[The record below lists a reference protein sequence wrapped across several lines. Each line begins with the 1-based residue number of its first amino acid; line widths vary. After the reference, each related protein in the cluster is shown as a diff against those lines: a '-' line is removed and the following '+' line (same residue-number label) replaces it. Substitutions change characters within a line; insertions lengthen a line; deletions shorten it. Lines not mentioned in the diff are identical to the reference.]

1 MSIPWIEKYRPKTL
15 SDVVGNTQ
23 TIERLK
29 EFSHL
34 GYIPSLIISGP
45 PGCGKTTS
53 IWALAR
59 DMLGPHSK
67 EAVLELNASDDRHE
81 FFQYCLI
88 LVDKVFRG
96 IDTVRHRI
104 KGFAQKKVTL
114 PDGKHK
120 IIILDEADSMTEGA
134 QQALRRIME
143 IYSNTTRFAFA
154 CNQSDKIIEPLQS
167 RCALV
172 KYSKLSD
179 EEMAKRVIEI
189 AKAENLNFTE
199 DGIEAI
205 LFTAQGDMRQAL
217 NNLQCTASGYGV
229 INAENVY
236 KVCDEPHPDLMRD
249 LFENCAQGEFKEAF
263 AGLDKLYKMGY
274 STDDILT
281 TMSRVVKYID
291 IPEVL
296 KLEFIKEVAK
306 THTLAVQGMT
316 GRVQLA
322 GLAARLSMKQRELSE
337 ASENDL

>member
-1 MSIPWIEKYRPKTL
+1 MSIPWIEKYRPKSL
-15 SDVVGNTQ
+15 SEVVGNAD
-23 TIERLK
+23 TIERMK
-29 EFSHL
+29 DFAKL
-34 GYIPSLIISGP
+34 GYIPSVVISGP

-59 DMLGPHSK
+59 DMLGNYAK
-67 EAVLELNASDDRHE
+67 DAVLELNASDDR
-81 FFQYCLI
+81 
-88 LVDKVFRG
+88 G
-96 IDTVRHRI
+96 IDTVRNRI

-143 IYSNTTRFAFA
+143 QYSGTTRFAFA

-167 RCALV
+167 RCAIV
-172 KYSKLSD
+172 KYTKLTD
-179 EEMAKRVIEI
+179 EEMAKRVLEI
-189 AKAENLNFTE
+189 CRAENVIFTE

-217 NNLQCTASGYGV
+217 NNLQCTAAAYGNV
-229 INAENVY
+229 NAENVY
-236 KVCDEPHPDLMRD
+236 KVCDEPHPELMKD
-249 LFENCAQGEFKEAF
+249 LFEHCVQSEFKEAF

-274 STDDILT
+274 STEDILT
-281 TMSRVVKYID
+281 TMSRVVKYVD

-296 KLEFIKEVAK
+296 KLEFIREIAR
-306 THTLAVQGMT
+306 THTLASQGVV

-322 GLAARLSMKQRELSE
+322 GLAARLSSKQLEIN
-337 ASENDL
+337 AMQQ

>member
-15 SDVVGNTQ
+15 GDVVGNTE

-29 EFSHL
+29 EFAHL
-34 GYIPSLIISGP
+34 GYIPSVIISGP

-59 DMLGPHSK
+59 DMLGNYAK
-67 EAVLELNASDDRHE
+67 EAVLELNASDDR
-81 FFQYCLI
+81 
-88 LVDKVFRG
+88 G
-96 IDTVRHRI
+96 IDTVRNRIKGFAQKKVTLPDGKHKIIILDEADSMTEGVRNRI

-179 EEMAKRVIEI
+179 EQMAKRVIEI
-189 AKAENLNFTE
+189 AKIENVNFTE

-217 NNLQCTASGYGV
+217 NNLQCTASGYGLV
-229 INAENVY
+229 NAENVY
-236 KVCDEPHPDLMRD
+236 KVCDEPHPDLMRE
-249 LFENCAQGEFKEAF
+249 LFENCAQ
-263 AGLDKLYKMGY
+263 
-274 STDDILT
+274 
-281 TMSRVVKYID
+281 
-291 IPEVL
+291 
-296 KLEFIKEVAK
+296 
-306 THTLAVQGMT
+306 
-316 GRVQLA
+316 
-322 GLAARLSMKQRELSE
+322 
-337 ASENDL
+337 